1 MLYACIH
8 DVASSWANYER
19 AAATLVDPP
28 PRGLLA
34 HIAGPTD
41 EGVRI
46 IEIWDDE
53 DAAARFRDERLDP
66 VIATLTDPLSRG
78 AAVRDLHAVHGWLS
92 NAPGADTSHNSFL
105 VVDVPVKS

>member
-1 MLYACIH
+1 VAYACIH
-8 DVASSWANYER
+8 DVASSWTDYER

-53 DAAARFRDERLDP
+53 DTAARFRDERLDP
-66 VIATLTDPLSRG
+66 VVAMLTDPLSRG
-78 AAVRDLHAVHGWLS
+78 SVVRELHAAHVFITHREGS
-92 NAPGADTSHNSFL
+92 SS
-105 VVDVPVKS
+105 